1 MVKLTLPEPAGDL
14 WLQTR
19 DILTRLGPAGN
30 PWAVHLGGGTVLGAR
45 LHHRESTDID
55 IVVHEVPALGA
66 LARPGPE
73 NLTTRLGGTT
83 IKETQGQ
90 IRVRMKTGVI
100 DVNTAPV
107 IPEDD
112 HEEAEIEGRPQTVLS
127 TVQILRGKFERATE
141 PAPVRDVY
149 DVIRAAADADA
160 AGSLAAAY
168 GLLIEDRQD
177 AIETEWRMLDALYEQ
192 EAGDELRLTE
202 EPRAD
207 PAMLG
212 SAGAL
217 ALNSHRL
224 ARLVVSLE
232 GDEIEIARTTRNGKV
247 FTDSTSQATVGR
259 LMNRLGVKMHMA
271 EHNATQGRVERRIE
285 EHVRNRRNGVVFDT
299 SDSHPERRLDG
310 RNASMKRA
318 DAPTARE

>member
-1 MVKLTLPEPAGDL
+1 MTRLTLPEPAGDL

-55 IVVHEVPALGA
+55 IVVYEVPALGA

-192 EAGDELRLTE
+192 EASDELRLTE
-202 EPRAD
+202 EPQAH

-217 ALNSHRL
+217 ALSSHRL

-232 GDEIEIARTTRNGKV
+232 GDEIQIERTTRNGKV
-247 FTDSTSQATVGR
+247 FTDSTSLATVGR

-318 DAPTARE
+318 DAPTATE

>member
-1 MVKLTLPEPAGDL
+1 MAKLTLPEPAGDL

-149 DVIRAAADADA
+149 DVIRSAADADA

-168 GLLIEDRQD
+168 GVLVEDRQD
-177 AIETEWRMLDALYEQ
+177 AVETEGRMLDARDEQ

-202 EPRAD
+202 EPQAD

-217 ALNSHRL
+217 ALSGHRL

-232 GDEIEIARTTRNGKV
+232 GDEIEIERTTRNGKV
-247 FTDSTSQATVGR
+247 FTNSTSRATVGR

-299 SDSHPERRLDG
+299 ADSHPERRLDG
-310 RNASMKRA
+310 RNPSMKRA
-318 DAPTARE
+318 DAPTATE

>member
-1 MVKLTLPEPAGDL
+1 MTRLTLPEPAGDL

-100 DVNTAPV
+100 DVNTVPV

-192 EAGDELRLTE
+192 EASDELRLTE
-202 EPRAD
+202 EPQVD

-232 GDEIEIARTTRNGKV
+232 GDEIEIERTTRNGKV
-247 FTDSTSQATVGR
+247 FTNSTSRATVGR

-285 EHVRNRRNGVVFDT
+285 EHVRT
-299 SDSHPERRLDG
+299 DG
-310 RNASMKRA
+310 TASSSTR
-318 DAPTARE
+318 PTATPNVGSTAATPR

>member
-1 MVKLTLPEPAGDL
+1 
-14 WLQTR
+14 
-19 DILTRLGPAGN
+19 
-30 PWAVHLGGGTVLGAR
+30 
-45 LHHRESTDID
+45 
-55 IVVHEVPALGA
+55 
-66 LARPGPE
+66 
-73 NLTTRLGGTT
+73 
-83 IKETQGQ
+83 
-90 IRVRMKTGVI
+90 MKTGVI

-107 IPEDD
+107 VPEDD

-192 EAGDELRLTE
+192 EASDELRLTE

-232 GDEIEIARTTRNGKV
+232 GDEIEIARTTRNGRV

-299 SDSHPERRLDG
+299 ADSHPERRLDG

-318 DAPTARE
+318 DAPTATE